1 MESLD
6 NFNEKPKRNLAGLMV
21 GGVVGLVLLGLGI
34 WILTLQPSIEEQK
47 VAVLEGAYKEGSPEF
62 ETLTNDIVISTSR
75 DTVESPNA
83 FGTISM
89 FIRGTV
95 RNKGTRTINGLEI
108 NVAVR
113 NSESQVIKEKR
124 LLAIPEKHAS
134 LGPGETITVNLTIDG
149 FKQND
154 DRADIRWKVTAI
166 RTEQP
171 L

>member
-1 MESLD
+1 MKSLEELD
-6 NFNEKPKRNLAGLMV
+6 QKPKRNLAGLFV

-47 VAVLEGAYKEGSPEF
+47 VAVIEGAYKEGSPEF
-62 ETLTNDIVISTSR
+62 ETLTNDIVIATSR

-95 RNKGTRTINGLEI
+95 RNKGTRSINGLEI

-113 NSESQVIKEKR
+113 NTEGQVVKEKR
-124 LLAIPEKHAS
+124 LLAIPAQHAR
-134 LGPGETITVNLTIDG
+134 LDPGESVTVNLTIDG
-149 FKQND
+149 FKQGD

-166 RTEQP
+166 RTETP